1 MVDSRQLGLMSIS
14 PELVVA
20 QAKDGGLIARD
31 MSSDDLAQVM
41 AIENNAQASPWGRL
55 SFEESLTKSHFCRV
69 LEFFVENDQRLDS
82 REPGLDGHVV
92 AYHVVCPIL
101 DELHILNVVAAPQ
114 YQGIG
119 LGHRLMH
126 DILEI
131 AKRHQSQRIFL
142 EVRASNEKAQ
152 SLYLKWQFK
161 QIGLRKEYYRPSA
174 SGSEREDALIFMRDF
189 DQV

>member
-1 MVDSRQLGLMSIS
+1 M
-14 PELVVA
+14 A
-20 QAKDGGLIARD
+20 GGLIARD
-31 MSSDDLAQVM
+31 MTSDDLTQVM

-69 LEFFVENDQRLDS
+69 LEVAAKHEHGSDS
-82 REPGLDGHVV
+82 HEEVSLSQVV

-131 AKRHQSQRIFL
+131 AEHHQSQRIFL
-142 EVRASNEKAQ
+142 EVRASNERAQ

-161 QIGLRKEYYRPSA
+161 QMGLRKAYYRPTLSNT
-174 SGSEREDALIFMRDF
+174 SREDALIFMRDCALA
-189 DQV
+189 QPR

>member
-1 MVDSRQLGLMSIS
+1 M
-14 PELVVA
+14 
-20 QAKDGGLIARD
+20 DGGLIARD
-31 MSSDDLAQVM
+31 MTSDDLSQVM
-41 AIENNAQASPWGRL
+41 GIENNAQASPWGRL

-69 LEFFVENDQRLDS
+69 LEVAAEHEPSLDRHEQIS
-82 REPGLDGHVV
+82 EGQIV
-92 AYHVVCPIL
+92 AYHVVCAIL

-131 AKRHQSQRIFL
+131 AEHHQSRRIFL
-142 EVRASNEKAQ
+142 EVRASNQKAQ

-161 QIGLRKEYYRPSA
+161 QMGLRKAYYRPTLSNTI
-174 SGSEREDALIFMRDF
+174 REDALIFMRDCT
-189 DQV
+189 QAQPR

>member
-1 MVDSRQLGLMSIS
+1 M
-14 PELVVA
+14 A
-20 QAKDGGLIARD
+20 GGLIARD
-31 MSSDDLAQVM
+31 MSSDDLTQIM
-41 AIENNAQASPWGRL
+41 SIENNAQASPWGRL

-69 LEFFVENDQRLDS
+69 LEVVWEHDQSLDN
-82 REPGLDGHVV
+82 HIV

-126 DILEI
+126 DILQISEQ
-131 AKRHQSQRIFL
+131 RQLQRIFL

-161 QIGLRKEYYRPSA
+161 QMGLRKAYYRPTPSNA
-174 SGSEREDALIFMRDF
+174 NREDALIFMRDCT
-189 DQV
+189 QAQPL

>member
-1 MVDSRQLGLMSIS
+1 M
-14 PELVVA
+14 
-20 QAKDGGLIARD
+20 DGGLVARD
-31 MSSDDLAQVM
+31 MSSDDLTQVM
-41 AIENNAQASPWGRL
+41 TIENNAQASPWGRL

-69 LEFFVENDQRLDS
+69 LEVAWEHEQGQQS
-82 REPGLDGHVV
+82 QIV

-131 AKRHQSQRIFL
+131 AEHHQTRRIFL

-161 QIGLRKEYYRPSA
+161 QMGLRKAYYRRTLSNT
-174 SGSEREDALIFMRDF
+174 SREDALIFMRDCT
-189 DQV
+189 QA